1 MDCIQSFFIMSLKK
15 ASIIIILI
23 LLVDQIS
30 KIYIKTHF
38 VLNEDVTV
46 FSWFKIAF
54 VENDG
59 MAWGTKLSDFFT
71 FISDKS
77 AKLILTLFRIVAV
90 TGIGFWLVD
99 VAKKKKSKILI
110 FAISIIFAGALGNI
124 LDSVFYGV
132 LFSDSHMQVAEILP
146 EGGGYA
152 GVFYGNV
159 VDMLHFPIW
168 SGILPEW
175 LPLIGGKYFSFFDP
189 VFNVADVAISTGI
202 GILIVFNKKAFKESS
217 KIDKPDL
224 ESHNNLN

>member
-1 MDCIQSFFIMSLKK
+1 MSLKK
-15 ASIIIILI
+15 ASILIVLI
-23 LLVDQIS
+23 LLIDQIS

-38 VLNEDVTV
+38 QLHEDVEV

-59 MAWGTKLSDFFT
+59 MAWGTKLSDFVS

-90 TGIGFWLVD
+90 TCIGYWLFD
-99 VAKKKKSKILI
+99 VTRKKKSKTLI
-110 FAISIIFAGALGNI
+110 FAIALIFAGALGNI
-124 LDSVFYGV
+124 LDSVFYGI
-132 LFSDSHMQVAEILP
+132 LFSDSHMQVATFLP
-146 EGGGYA
+146 DGGGYA
-152 GVFYGNV
+152 GVFHGKV

-175 LPLIGGKYFSFFDP
+175 LPIFGGKYFSFFDP

-202 GILIVFNKKAFKESS
+202 GILIVFNKKAFKETLKTEKYHSE
-217 KIDKPDL
+217 L
-224 ESHNNLN
+224 HNNLT

>member
-1 MDCIQSFFIMSLKK
+1 MSLKK

-38 VLNEDVTV
+38 ELNDGITV
-46 FSWFKIAF
+46 FSWFKIDF
-54 VENDG
+54 IENDG

-71 FISDKS
+71 FISDRS

-99 VAKKKKSKILI
+99 VTKKHKSKTLV

-124 LDSVFYGV
+124 IDSVFYGV
-132 LFSDSHMQVAEILP
+132 LFSDSHMQVATFLP

-152 GVFYGNV
+152 EVFHGKV

-168 SGILPEW
+168 SGVLPEW
-175 LPLIGGKYFSFFDP
+175 LPIIGGKYFSFFDP
-189 VFNVADVAISTGI
+189 VFNIADMAISTGI
-202 GILIVFNKKAFKESS
+202 GILILFNKKAFRESS
-217 KIDKPDL
+217 KTEIPDL
-224 ESHNNLN
+224 ESHNNQV